1 MASINLV
8 GVLRDPTGE
17 FSYKNKIRFTHNT
30 TTGQTLKGFS
40 SVYAVEVDG
49 AYDIDLEY
57 GNVLIETFDV
67 INMRWISNGV
77 LTINSDTPATDL
89 PSLLGI
95 TTPATNADLLVFQ
108 VLVADA
114 EIAATESE
122 AAQLAAE
129 AAAQGYADITGGM
142 IVRRADDNGNYNVM
156 LKIPMFTLDAVN
168 TKLGT
173 SMGTGPHPAFI
184 RPNGSVM
191 THFEYGV
198 YLASND
204 GSNNPVSEAF
214 KDPYVNVSYDTA
226 LAKCAAMGAGWHLAN
241 NAEWA
246 AIALLCQMN
255 GWNVLGNTNDG
266 RSHSEQYQSGVRADG
281 LQPGDSAGDART
293 FTGSGPLSWRH
304 NNAINGIAD
313 LVGNVWEW
321 QDGFK
326 QVEGQIVVAE
336 RNGAAEVDWVAQA
349 AWYNGDSKLANAKT
363 SDASFSVTWIDQQK
377 DANYIANPLLQ
388 SLLIEPIPEL
398 QTATGILYC
407 SNTMT
412 GFPRRGG
419 YWDHGSDAGLGALVL
434 HSSRTYSFS
443 SIGFRPAF
451 FE

>member
-1 MASINLV
+1 
-8 GVLRDPTGE
+8 
-17 FSYKNKIRFTHNT
+17 
-30 TTGQTLKGFS
+30 
-40 SVYAVEVDG
+40 
-49 AYDIDLEY
+49 
-57 GNVLIETFDV
+57 
-67 INMRWISNGV
+67 MRWISSGV

-108 VLVADA
+108 ALVADA
-114 EIAATESE
+114 ELAATESE
-122 AAQLAAE
+122 SAQLAAE
-129 AAAQGYADITGGM
+129 TAAQAYADITGGM
-142 IVRRADDNGNYNVM
+142 IVRRVDDNGNYNVM

-184 RPNGSVM
+184 RPNGTVM
-191 THFEYGV
+191 THFEYSV

-214 KDPYVNVSYDTA
+214 KEPYVGVSYDTA

-246 AIALLCQMN
+246 AIVLLCQMN

-313 LVGNVWEW
+313 LVGNAWEW

-326 QVEGQIVVAE
+326 QVNGQIVVAE
-336 RNGAAEVDWVAQA
+336 RNSAAEVDWVAQA
-349 AWYNGDSKLANAKT
+349 AWYNGDNKLANAKT
-363 SDASFSVTWIDQQK
+363 TDNTGISVAWLDQQK
-377 DANYIANPLLQ
+377 DANYITNTLLQ
-388 SLLIEPIPEL
+388 SLLIEPIAEL
-398 QTATGILYC
+398 PTATGQLYC
-407 SNTMT
+407 NNTLA
-412 GFPRRGG
+412 GFPLRGGAWRRG
-419 YWDHGSDAGLGALVL
+419 SVAGLGALNL
-434 HSSRTYSFS
+434 SSLRTGSGS
-443 SIGFRPAF
+443 NVGFRPAF